1 MIHNLKF
8 ITPLLTWLFFAEA
21 VSAQTNDH
29 TSVPLKERFHSYNT
43 FQLLNGSSTTSVA
56 LNSVNGFSFGRFF
69 TGIGTG
75 FDYYYHTSVPL
86 FLEARF
92 DLLKG
97 RRTLQVFGNGG
108 VSFAFGSANNEERS
122 KTGPYKPAPMY
133 GAGIDV
139 LFPAKS
145 NAFILGLAFSNKNI
159 IQMVDNNTWDPIL
172 NRVENIPIREE
183 YSLNRISI
191 RVGWKF

>member
-1 MIHNLKF
+1 MIRKLKF
-8 ITPLLTWLFFAEA
+8 IRPLLTWLLMAEA
-21 VSAQTNDH
+21 VSGQTNDH
-29 TSVPLKERFHSYNT
+29 TTVPLKERFHSYNT

-69 TGIGTG
+69 SGIGTG
-75 FDYYYHTSVPL
+75 FDYYYHTSIPL

-108 VSFAFGSANNEERS
+108 LNFAFGSSNTEERA
-122 KTGPYKPAPMY
+122 KTGPFKPAPMY
-133 GAGIDV
+133 GAGVDI

-159 IQMVDNNTWDPIL
+159 IQMVDNNIWNPVL
-172 NRVENIPIREE
+172 NRVENMPTKEE